1 MTVPQR
7 ERSWLAIFTAMLVLS
22 SCCDIYSAAARGI
35 RRTQPTDVTPSLAEQ
50 PSLPPKIIVTAVL
63 DAERLTGIDPA
74 LLLTIAW
81 TESRFRADAKNQT
94 SSAVGLLQ
102 FTKQTWLEN
111 VKAFGG
117 KHGFSH
123 LANLVHRSDVGLL
136 IVSTLAG
143 NRVWALRN
151 DPRIATLLAAERL
164 DHQKELSKDRALQ
177 AVDLY
182 LIHALG
188 VTGANR
194 FIEAVAKRPSA
205 PCKAVVGDVAWKR
218 SGLFRD
224 LPHGAYTS
232 VNAAYNVVSDRFEE
246 RRSYYANLLEEYDVV
261 VAHQEVGAEAG
272 N

>member
-1 MTVPQR
+1 MAVSQG
-7 ERSWLAIFTAMLVLS
+7 ERSWLAIFAFSAMLVLS
-22 SCCDIYSAAARGI
+22 SCCETNSAAARSSRI
-35 RRTQPTDVTPSLAEQ
+35 QPIDVTPSLAEQ
-50 PSLPPKIIVTAVL
+50 PSPPPKIVVTAVL

-81 TESRFRADAKNQT
+81 TESRFQADAKNRT
-94 SSAVGLLQ
+94 SSAEGLLQ

-111 VKAFGG
+111 IKTFGG

-143 NRVWALRN
+143 NRIWALRN
-151 DPRIATLLAAERL
+151 DPRLATLLAAERL

-205 PCKAVVGDVAWKR
+205 PCR
-218 SGLFRD
+218 
-224 LPHGAYTS
+224 
-232 VNAAYNVVSDRFEE
+232 
-246 RRSYYANLLEEYDVV
+246 LLLVT
-261 VAHQEVGAEAG
+261 
-272 N
+272 